1 MSSSSPLLLLFESSL
16 GLALF
21 EKLQA
26 DQVALGRDEMQQAIS
41 DFSLFSKMVRLVAFK
56 AFENSTIALQ
66 VMNELVAG
74 ECGSFTTQFLQEN
87 LPAGKK
93 EKKKPEKTSAFR
105 LGVLDKALGG
115 GIKAGLNVECVSDE
129 MSLELLRGIRQ
140 HAAKLLLPGQSTS
153 EQTATLLA
161 KAQLGLGHS
170 YSRAK
175 VKFNV
180 HRVDNM
186 IIQAICLLDQLD
198 KDINTLAM
206 RVKEWYGWHF
216 PELAKLL
223 SGDISTYAK
232 CVLAIGNDKS
242 ALTSHSAAALE
253 ASLQGDDSLQP
264 AHTAA
269 LIIQAAQTSM
279 GTDISPLDLINIR
292 RFSEQ
297 VVSLTAYRA
306 QLSEYLSEKMK
317 IVAPN
322 LTELIGQ
329 TVGARL
335 ISHAGS
341 LSNLAKCPASTV
353 QILGAE
359 KALFRSLK
367 SKDGKTP
374 KYGLLFHSAA
384 IGKATSTKNKGR
396 ISRYLA
402 NKCSLASRI
411 DCFSE
416 TPLPLYGDALRQQV
430 EERLEFLDSGKTPQ
444 RNIKV
449 MHSVTKKVKK
459 LLKAQ

>member
-1 MSSSSPLLLLFESSL
+1 MTLPLFLLFESSL

-21 EKLQA
+21 ERVQTDEIGLA
-26 DQVALGRDEMQQAIS
+26 TDEMQQAIS
-41 DFSLFSKMVRLVAFK
+41 EYSLFTKMVKAKAFRP
-56 AFENSTIALQ
+56 FENSAVALQ
-66 VMNELVAG
+66 VMNELVEG
-74 ECGSFTTQFLQEN
+74 ECGTVLRAFLKEN
-87 LPAGKK
+87 LPKPSGKK
-93 EKKKPEKTSAFR
+93 SSAAFN
-105 LGVLDKALGG
+105 LGVLDKSLGTS
-115 GIKAGLNVECVSDE
+115 IKSSLAIECISDE
-129 MSLELLRGIRQ
+129 LVFELLRGIRM
-140 HAAKLLLPGQSTS
+140 HSAKLLSGMLPTPHTGEEVAALQG
-153 EQTATLLA
+153 

-170 YSRAK
+170 YSRTK

-180 HRVDNM
+180 HRADNM

-198 KDINTLAM
+198 KDINTMTM

-216 PELAKLL
+216 PELARLIPDVAL
-223 SGDISTYAK
+223 YAK
-232 CVLAIGNDKS
+232 CVLAIGDKVTLTSAAVLEDVVEDS
-242 ALTSHSAAALE
+242 AL
-253 ASLQGDDSLQP
+253 
-264 AHTAA
+264 AA
-269 LIIQAAQTSM
+269 LIFEASRTSM
-279 GTDISPLDLINIR
+279 GTDISPLDLLNIR
-292 RFSEQ
+292 RFAEQ
-297 VVSLTAYRA
+297 LVSLTSYRA
-306 QLSEYLSEKMK
+306 ELSEYLGEKMK
-317 IVAPN
+317 VVAPN

-341 LSNLAKCPASTV
+341 LSNLAKYPASTV

-384 IGKATSTKNKGR
+384 ISKTNSTKNKGR

-416 TPLPLYGDALRQQV
+416 TPLSLFGDALRKQV
-430 EERLEFLDSGKTPQ
+430 EDRLQFLDSGKTPE

-459 LLKAQ
+459 MLKA

>member
-1 MSSSSPLLLLFESSL
+1 MTLPLFILYESSL

-21 EKLQA
+21 ERVQT
-26 DQVALGRDEMQQAIS
+26 DEIGLATDDMQQAIAEYAT
-41 DFSLFSKMVRLVAFK
+41 FNKMVKPKAFR
-56 AFENSTIALQ
+56 AFENSAVALQ
-66 VMNELVAG
+66 VMNELVEG
-74 ECGSFTTQFLQEN
+74 ECGSVLSEFLKEN
-87 LPAGKK
+87 LPKPSSKK
-93 EKKKPEKTSAFR
+93 AAYSV
-105 LGVLDKALGG
+105 GVLDKSLGTAV
-115 GIKAGLNVECVSDE
+115 KAAVGMDCVSDDVVF
-129 MSLELLRGIRQ
+129 ELVRGIRQ
-140 HAAKLLLPGQSTS
+140 HSAKLMSGLTAHSS
-153 EQTATLLA
+153 EEMATLQG

-175 VKFNV
+175 VQFNV
-180 HRVDNM
+180 HRADNM

-198 KDINTLAM
+198 KDVNAMAM

-216 PELAKLL
+216 PELARIVTDVAL
-223 SGDISTYAK
+223 YAR
-232 CVLAIGNDKS
+232 CVLAIGDKGADLNMS
-242 ALTSHSAAALE
+242 ALSDALDGDESLCTLIQE
-253 ASLQGDDSLQP
+253 A
-264 AHTAA
+264 
-269 LIIQAAQTSM
+269 IKTSM
-279 GTDISPLDLINIR
+279 GTDISPLDLLNIR
-292 RFSEQ
+292 RFAEQ
-297 VVSLTAYRA
+297 LASLTAYRA
-306 QLSEYLSEKMK
+306 ELALYLGDKMK
-317 IVAPN
+317 VVAPN

-341 LSNLAKCPASTV
+341 LSNLAKYPASTV

-384 IGKATSTKNKGR
+384 ISKASSTKNKGR

-416 TPLPLYGDALRQQV
+416 APVALFGDALRKQV
-430 EERLEFLDSGKTPQ
+430 EERLQFLDTGKTPE

-449 MHSVTKKVKK
+449 MHAVTKKVKK
-459 LLKAQ
+459 MQQQ

>member
-1 MSSSSPLLLLFESSL
+1 MTLPLFLLFESSL

-21 EKLQA
+21 EKVQT
-26 DQVALGRDEMQQAIS
+26 DEIGLATEELQQAIS
-41 DFSLFSKMVRLVAFK
+41 EYALFTKMVRAKAFRP
-56 AFENSTIALQ
+56 FENSTVALQ
-66 VMNELVAG
+66 VMNELVEG
-74 ECGSFTTQFLQEN
+74 ECGSVLKVFLEEN
-87 LPAGKK
+87 LPKASSASKK
-93 EKKKPEKTSAFR
+93 EKKSFQ
-105 LGVLDKALGG
+105 LGVLDKALGTSVKASL
-115 GIKAGLNVECVSDE
+115 GIDCTSDE
-129 MSLELLRGIRQ
+129 LVFELLRGVRM
-140 HAAKLLLPGQSTS
+140 HSAKLLAGLIPNAG
-153 EQTATLLA
+153 EEVATLQS

-170 YSRAK
+170 YSRTK

-180 HRVDNM
+180 HRADNM

-198 KDINTLAM
+198 KDINTMAM

-216 PELAKLL
+216 PELARLIPDVAL
-223 SGDISTYAK
+223 YAK
-232 CVLAIGNDKS
+232 CVLAIGDKS
-242 ALTSHSAAALE
+242 NLSKDQLSGVDDAALVDLIFE
-253 ASLQGDDSLQP
+253 ASR
-264 AHTAA
+264 
-269 LIIQAAQTSM
+269 TSM
-279 GTDISPLDLINIR
+279 GTDISPLDLLNIR
-292 RFSEQ
+292 RFAEQ
-297 VVSLTAYRA
+297 LVALTAYRA
-306 QLSEYLSEKMK
+306 ELSEYLGEKMK
-317 IVAPN
+317 VVAPN

-341 LSNLAKCPASTV
+341 LSNLAKYPASTV

-384 IGKATSTKNKGR
+384 ISKASSTKNKGR

-416 TPLPLYGDALRQQV
+416 APVSLFGDALRKQV
-430 EERLEFLDSGKTPQ
+430 EERLDFLDTGKTPE
-444 RNIKV
+444 RNLKV

-459 LLKAQ
+459 MLNA